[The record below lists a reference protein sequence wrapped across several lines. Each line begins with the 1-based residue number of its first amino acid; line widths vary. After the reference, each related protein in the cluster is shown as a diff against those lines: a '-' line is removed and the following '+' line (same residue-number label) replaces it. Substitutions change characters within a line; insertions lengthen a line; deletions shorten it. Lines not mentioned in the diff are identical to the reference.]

1 MAQPR
6 EHPCRAHPARN
17 DDIPL
22 FVDFHIGCNV
32 FDAPKGADNGLEATM
47 IACVH
52 VERVIRCLSTADMDR
67 VEPVR
72 TEFHHLL
79 HSICTLVGFTYN
91 GHEGS
96 IS

>member
-1 MAQPR
+1 
-6 EHPCRAHPARN
+6 
-17 DDIPL
+17 
-22 FVDFHIGCNV
+22 
-32 FDAPKGADNGLEATM
+32 M